1 MADAKVEVKVEK
13 GTKAKEEPK
22 VNASAQHFHA
32 IAAKPAEAHVK
43 DEKTGAGIPVTNK
56 RAVTVAIYLALCN
69 MVNIAPKACNASVIA
84 MTSKLSTYLVGFSKI
99 KGAELKGGEITS
111 RGATGYASFVKEGY
125 ENGRRAEQVK
135 KLLPGGD
142 LHKRVEASAT
152 QAKLVIAMYGKVEG
166 IDAMV
171 AAVKAKA

>member
-1 MADAKVEVKVEK
+1 MSKEQAKDGVKAEAK
-13 GTKAKEEPK
+13 KEEPK
-22 VNASAQHFHA
+22 VNANATHFHA
-32 IAAKPAEAHVK
+32 VASKPAEAHIK
-43 DEKTGAGIPVTNK
+43 DEKTGAGIPVQNK
-56 RAVTVAIYLALCN
+56 RAVTVAIYLALCT
-69 MVNIAPKACNASVIA
+69 MVGVQPKACNASVIA
-84 MTSKLSTYLVGFSKI
+84 MTSKLSTYLVGYSKI

-125 ENGRRAEQVK
+125 ENGRRADQVK

-142 LHKRVEASAT
+142 LHKRVEAAST

-171 AAVKAKA
+171 AGVKAKA